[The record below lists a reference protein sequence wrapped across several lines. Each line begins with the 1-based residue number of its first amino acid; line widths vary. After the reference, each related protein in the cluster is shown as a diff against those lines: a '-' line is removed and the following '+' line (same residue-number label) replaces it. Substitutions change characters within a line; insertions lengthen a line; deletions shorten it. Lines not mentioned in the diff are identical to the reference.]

1 MPEELPCCALPQAL
15 PNLSICPQ
23 RGYPPPCLV
32 SEKMRTAV
40 AEICILLCVLPLPK
54 HAQKENSIKR
64 VICCC
69 V

>member
-1 MPEELPCCALPQAL
+1 MPEELPCCALPQSL
-15 PNLSICPQ
+15 PNLSI
-23 RGYPPPCLV
+23 YPPPCLV